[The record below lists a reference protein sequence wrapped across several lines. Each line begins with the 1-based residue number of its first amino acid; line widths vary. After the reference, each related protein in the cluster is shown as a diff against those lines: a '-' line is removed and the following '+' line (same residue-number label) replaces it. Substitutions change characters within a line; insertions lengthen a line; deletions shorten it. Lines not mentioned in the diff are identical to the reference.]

1 MYTALTP
8 NIEGYRKFL
17 QVKQLPRYKFT
28 GRSAW
33 FPDEYASQLGIK
45 QAVSRKRKYTAPSW
59 MMDYQ
64 RGISELAIRKQ
75 KYCVFADC
83 GMGKTPILLEHARFA
98 HQQTGKPGLIVSPL
112 MVIRQTIS
120 EAEKFYGNSY
130 RIHQIAAKELPDF
143 LANGT
148 GIGITNYEAI
158 RDELDASRLGCLS
171 LDESSLLKSHYGKW
185 GTKLIEM
192 GKGIPYK
199 LACTGTPAPNDR
211 IEYANHAVFMDA
223 FPTVNSFLAKFF
235 INRGETSERWELKAH
250 AVKAFYLALSDWSIF
265 LVNPAT
271 YGWKDNTK
279 TLPPIVVSVEDVG
292 LTEDQTEIAKG
303 YNKSLFAGMEAGGIV
318 NRSKM
323 GQLAKGKYNGKR
335 VDTLKPDYI
344 NNLRSSFAEESC
356 IIWCKYNDEQDRLA
370 ELMPDAGNIDG
381 NTPQDER
388 QRIVERFQAGELKT
402 IISKP
407 KIMGFGLNLQACT
420 RMVFSGLHD
429 SYEEYYQA
437 VKRANRYGS
446 TMPLHVHIPVTELER
461 PMVDNVL
468 RKAKNVQDDTEQQE
482 RIFKELGHAVA

>member
-1 MYTALTP
+1 MQLTLD
-8 NIEGYRKFL
+8 NTVAGYRQFL
-17 QVKQLPRYKFT
+17 RIKQLPRYKFT

-33 FPDEYASQLGIK
+33 FPDEYSSQVGIK
-45 QAVSRKRKYTAPSW
+45 RFASRKTKYSAPSW

-83 GMGKTPILLEHARFA
+83 GMGKTPILLEHCRHAVKDTR
-98 HQQTGKPGLIVSPL
+98 KPGLIVSPL
-112 MVIRQTIS
+112 MVIQQTIA
-120 EAEKFYGNSY
+120 EAKKFYGDSY
-130 RIHQIAAKELPDF
+130 QIEQMSAKDLPRW
-143 LANGT
+143 LSAGE

-158 RDELDASRLGCLS
+158 RDELDATRLGCLS

-250 AVKAFYLALSDWSIF
+250 AVNAFYLALSDWSIF

-279 TLPPIVVSVEDVG
+279 SLPPIIVNVEDVA
-292 LTEDQTEIAKG
+292 LTDDQSAIAKN
-303 YNKSLFAGMEAGGIV
+303 YNQSLFAGMEAGGIV

-344 NNLRSSFAEESC
+344 AELCARHADESI

-370 ELMPDAGNIDG
+370 ELMPDAGSIDG
-381 NTPQDER
+381 STPVEER
-388 QRIVERFQAGELKT
+388 QDIVQRFQCGELKT

-420 RMVFSGLHD
+420 RMIFSGLHD

-446 TMPLHVHIPVTELER
+446 IKPLHVHIPVTELER
-461 PMVDNVL
+461 PMVENVL
-468 RKAKNVQDDTEQQE
+468 RKAANVQKDTEQQE
-482 RIFKELGHAVA
+482 RIFKEMGHAVI

>member
-1 MYTALTP
+1 MQLTLDNTA
-8 NIEGYRKFL
+8 NSYRQFL
-17 QVKQLPRYKFT
+17 RIKQLPRYKFT
-28 GRSAW
+28 GRCAW
-33 FPDEYASQLGIK
+33 FPDEYANRIGVK
-45 QAVSRKRKYTAPSW
+45 TAKRAKLKYTAPSW

-64 RGISELAIRKQ
+64 RGITDLAIRKQ

-83 GMGKTPILLEHARFA
+83 GMGKTPILLEHIRHAVEE
-98 HQQTGKPGLIVSPL
+98 TGKPGLIVSPL
-112 MVIRQTIS
+112 MVIPQTIS
-120 EAEKFYGNSY
+120 EAEKFYGKRNY
-130 RIHQIAAKELPDF
+130 RIEQISAKELPVF
-143 LANGT
+143 LAKGT

-158 RDELDASRLGCLS
+158 REELDASRLGCLS

-211 IEYANHAVFMDA
+211 IEYANHAVLMDA
-223 FPTVNSFLAKFF
+223 FPTVNAFLAKFF

-250 AVKAFYLALSDWSIF
+250 AVKAFYRALSDWSIF

-279 TLPPIVVSVEDVG
+279 QLPPIIVSVEDVA
-292 LTEDQTEIAKG
+292 LTEEQSTIAKG
-303 YNKSLFAGMEAGGIV
+303 YNDCLFPGMEAGGIV
-318 NRSKM
+318 GRSKM

-335 VDTLKPDYI
+335 VDTLKPEYI
-344 NNLRSSFAEESC
+344 AELCSRYDDS
-356 IIWCKYNDEQDRLA
+356 IIVWCKYNDEQDRLA

-381 NTPQDER
+381 NTPTEER
-388 QRIVERFQAGELKT
+388 AEIVRRFQAGELKT

-407 KIMGFGLNLQACT
+407 KIMGFGLNLQICT

-446 TMPLHVHIPVTELER
+446 TKPLYVHIPVTDLER

-468 RKAKNVQDDTEQQE
+468 RKAANVQKDTEEQE
-482 RIFKELGHAVA
+482 RIFKEIGHAIA